1 MVRPGS
7 ATRFSVSLSRTAG
20 DDVASGPDAARYRQ
34 LRRVVDRR
42 VGYAHMAPGWNMYT
56 VIAPRGGVTEVD
68 APLRARTIHDPDH
81 VVPLT
86 SAVILADLDQTGVAA
101 LRAERSVAETT
112 RDWEQRAIRGGT
124 ADW

>member
-1 MVRPGS
+1 M
-7 ATRFSVSLSRTAG
+7 
-20 DDVASGPDAARYRQ
+20 AS
-34 LRRVVDRR
+34 
-42 VGYAHMAPGWNMYT
+42 GWNMYT
-56 VIAPRGGVTEVD
+56 VTAPRGGVTEVD